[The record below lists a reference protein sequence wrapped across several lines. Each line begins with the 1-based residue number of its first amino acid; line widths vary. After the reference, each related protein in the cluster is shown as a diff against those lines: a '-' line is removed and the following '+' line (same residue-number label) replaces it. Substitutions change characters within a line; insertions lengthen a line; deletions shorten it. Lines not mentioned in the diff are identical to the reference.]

1 MADKLKD
8 FIQSS
13 RQEWDRHEIR
23 SDFKDQLFDK
33 ILNETPIQKVS
44 TSKSLWKPLAVAASL
59 IALVVCGILI
69 NFPTSKEI
77 NASIVADP
85 SKQKENS
92 SEDFSIADESKNQ
105 DHPMI
110 QYIDPT
116 KEKINTFKAKNKKS
130 RVVSFKERKRIL
142 LADQTIQS
150 TKDIEPTIT
159 IPQPVP
165 AMTDTEKSSSP
176 ASTKVTSDVALQ
188 APVSEDKSKESQ
200 ETVDVNPST
209 QQSFAQETHE
219 VQTVGSFLKKG
230 FLKFISKKTKQ
241 WTNNAVDL
249 QTNSATEPTALA
261 FNLKSNLFEISKSF
275 PLQQEG
281 E

>member
-69 NFPTSKEI
+69 NFPTSKKI

-92 SEDFSIADESKNQ
+92 SENFSFADESKNQ
-105 DHPMI
+105 DRPMI
-110 QYIDPT
+110 PLIDPT
-116 KEKINTFKAKNKKS
+116 KEKINTVKTKNKKS

-150 TKDIEPTIT
+150 TKDIEPTI
-159 IPQPVP
+159 PQPVP

-176 ASTKVTSDVALQ
+176 ASTKVTADIALQ
-188 APVSEDKSKESQ
+188 APVSEDKSKESH
-200 ETVDVNPST
+200 ETVATSPSAHQSIT
-209 QQSFAQETHE
+209 QEAHE

-230 FLKFISKKTKQ
+230 VLKFISKKTKQ

-249 QTNSATEPTALA
+249 QTNSAAEPTALA